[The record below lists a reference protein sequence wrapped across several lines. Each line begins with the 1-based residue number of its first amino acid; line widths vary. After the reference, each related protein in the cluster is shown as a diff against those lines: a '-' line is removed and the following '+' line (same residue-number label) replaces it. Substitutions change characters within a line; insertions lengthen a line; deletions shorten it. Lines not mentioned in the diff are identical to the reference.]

1 MTNKGLYNTIK
12 IVKKLNKSEVFITM
26 GYTIAQK
33 IIKNHL
39 LSGDMTVGSEIG
51 LRIDQTL
58 TQDATG
64 TMAYLEFE
72 AMGIDRVR
80 TELSV
85 AYIDHNTLQTGFEN
99 ADDHRFIQSV
109 AKKRGLRFSRPGN
122 GICHQV
128 HLERFGIPGKTLI
141 GSDSHTPTG
150 GGIGMLA
157 MGAGGLDVAVAM
169 GGGAYYITMPKMV
182 RVNLK
187 GKLQPWVAAKDII
200 LKVLQIMSVK
210 GGVGKIVEYGGE
222 GVKTLSVPERAT
234 ITNMGAELG
243 ATTSIFPSDDIT
255 RAFLKAQGREKD
267 WVELS
272 ADNDAVYD
280 EVIDID
286 LNELVPLAAMPHM
299 PDNVK
304 SCQEIGKIKID
315 QVCIG
320 SCTNSSLMDM
330 LKVAAILKGKTVC
343 PSVSLSIA
351 PGSKQ
356 VLNML
361 ALCGALSDMIDAG
374 ARILESACGPCIG
387 MGQSPNSKG
396 VSLRTF
402 NRNFEGRSGTA
413 DAGIYLVSPEV
424 AAASALTGVLTD
436 PRELG
441 EMPEIEMPD
450 EFIIND
456 NMIAMPASVED
467 ADSVEVMYGPNIKPF
482 PKTEAMPADITA
494 KAVLKVG
501 DNITTDHIMPA
512 GAKILPYRS
521 NIPYLSNFCFKQ
533 CDEKFAEH
541 CKQAGKGI
549 IIGGANYGQ
558 GSSREHA
565 ALVPLYLGVKAVITK
580 SFARIHC
587 ANLVNAGII
596 PFTFADEADYDK
608 ISVNDE
614 LCLENIRDSIANGT
628 DVTLKN
634 LTTGESYKLDYQLS
648 ERQRDILL
656 AGGLLDY
663 TRESQK

>member
-1 MTNKGLYNTIK
+1 MGLT
-12 IVKKLNKSEVFITM
+12 V
-26 GYTIAQK
+26 AQK
-33 IIKNHL
+33 LIKSHL
-39 LSGDMTVGSEIG
+39 VSGDMTVGSEVG
-51 LRIDQTL
+51 LKIDQTL

-72 AMGIDRVR
+72 AMGVPRVR

-109 AKKRGLRFSRPGN
+109 AKKRGIRFSRPGN

-128 HLERFGIPGKTLI
+128 HLERFGKPGKTLI

-169 GGGAYYITMPKMV
+169 GGGTYYITMPKI
-182 RVNLK
+182 VNVHLT
-187 GKLQPWVAAKDII
+187 GKLNPYVAAKDVI
-200 LKVLQIMSVK
+200 LEVLRRMTVK
-210 GGVGKIVEYGGE
+210 GGVGKIIEYTGE

-243 ATTSIFPSDDIT
+243 ATTSVFPSDEIT
-255 RAFLKAQGREKD
+255 KAFLTAQSRPEDWIELKAD
-267 WVELS
+267 
-272 ADNDAVYD
+272 DDAIYD
-280 EVIDID
+280 ETIEID
-286 LNELVPLAAMPHM
+286 LSSLAPMAAMPHM
-299 PDNVK
+299 PDRVK
-304 SCQEIGKIKID
+304 DVTEIGKIKVD

-343 PSVSLSIA
+343 PTVSLSIA

-361 ALCGALSDMIDAG
+361 AQNGALSDMIDAG

-387 MGQSPNSKG
+387 MGQSPNSG
-396 VSLRTF
+396 GISLRTF

-424 AAASALTGVLTD
+424 AAYSALTGVLSD

-441 EMPEIEMPD
+441 EPLHIEMP
-450 EFIIND
+450 EKFVVND
-456 NMIAMPASVED
+456 NMIEMPASPEE
-467 ADSVEVMYGPNIKPF
+467 ADKVEVLYGPNIKPF
-482 PKTEAMPADITA
+482 PTTEKLPESITA
-494 KAVLKVG
+494 KAILKVG
-501 DNITTDHIMPA
+501 DDITTDHIMPA

-521 NIPYLSNFCFKQ
+521 NIPYLSQFCFAV
-533 CDEKFAEH
+533 CDKTFAER
-541 CKQAGKGI
+541 CKAEGKGI

-565 ALVPLYLGVKAVITK
+565 ALVPLYLGIKAVITK

-587 ANLVNAGII
+587 ANLINAGIL
-596 PFTFADEADYDK
+596 PLNFENEADYDK
-608 ISVNDE
+608 ITQGDE
-614 LCLENIRDSIANGT
+614 LSLPNIKEEIEAGKP
-628 DVTLKN
+628 VVLKN
-634 LTTGESYKLDYQLS
+634 LTTGESYELKYDLS
-648 ERQRDILL
+648 KRQKDIIL
-656 AGGLLDY
+656 AGGLLNY
-663 TRESQK
+663 TRESL